1 VSGTSLNESVFWQD
15 LRDDMANPAFA
26 REYVRTSEEL
36 AGAQVAAAVL
46 EAANERG
53 ELTIFEVAE
62 DGVLEAVGALGE
74 FSVELIRMC
83 FPEASEEW
91 VLSQGA
97 DMARSVEEA
106 LAEEFGERAL
116 ERPGV
121 RQIFGGWTNVLRRL
135 PYEEEQLGVVAEG
148 LND

>member
-1 VSGTSLNESVFWQD
+1 
-15 LRDDMANPAFA
+15 
-26 REYVRTSEEL
+26 
-36 AGAQVAAAVL
+36 
-46 EAANERG
+46 
-53 ELTIFEVAE
+53 
-62 DGVLEAVGALGE
+62 
-74 FSVELIRMC
+74 
-83 FPEASEEW
+83 
-91 VLSQGA
+91 
-97 DMARSVEEA
+97 VEEA